1 MEVKSIYR
9 HFNYFSKE
17 WIEDA
22 CTIVEEKGNRCVIE
36 LQVFFNDRPQL
47 TTRKTVQKK
56 SVKYYQK
63 LSNSK
68 DENWKTWSYYD

>member
-1 MEVKSIYR
+1 MEIKSIYR
-9 HFNYFSKE
+9 HLNYFTKE
-17 WIEDA
+17 WIEDV

-36 LQVFFNDRPQL
+36 LQVFFSDRPPL

-63 LSNSK
+63 ISNSK
-68 DENWKTWSYYD
+68 DESWKQWTYFD